1 MTNLQPTPHDSRKN
15 DQLTIT
21 ATSQFGSSDSNSYEM
36 CNASYNDIRANL

>member
-21 ATSQFGSSDSNSYEM
+21 AKHVSVWQQ
-36 CNASYNDIRANL
+36 